1 MEKLIK
7 LLLEEFGDRLISVVV
22 YGSVARGDNRKD
34 SDVDVGYFLRKEK
47 VRFPQWFQEK
57 IDEFAYYSRVLKS
70 ERESAMYEDEE
81 TGATP
86 EELYSKFDAEN
97 AIKMCESVHVSL

>member
-1 MEKLIK
+1 
-7 LLLEEFGDRLISVVV
+7 
-22 YGSVARGDNRKD
+22 
-34 SDVDVGYFLRKEK
+34 
-47 VRFPQWFQEK
+47 
-57 IDEFAYYSRVLKS
+57 
-70 ERESAMYEDEE
+70 MYEDEE